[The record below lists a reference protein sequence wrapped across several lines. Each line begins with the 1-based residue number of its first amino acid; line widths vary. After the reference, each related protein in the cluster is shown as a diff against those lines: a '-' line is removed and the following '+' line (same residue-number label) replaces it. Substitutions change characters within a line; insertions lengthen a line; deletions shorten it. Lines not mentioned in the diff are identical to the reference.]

1 MKNME
6 TITST
11 QIINI
16 ESARMFG
23 TARQAEGFMSADD
36 LQMVVNSI
44 LYTWDMAPVVPA
56 QYCANALRKVADL
69 QERTG
74 SSECAEYANRQWE
87 MFSQSYGL

>member
-1 MKNME
+1 MN
-6 TITST
+6 TLTST

-23 TARQAEGFMSADD
+23 IARQAEGFMSADD

-44 LYTWDMAPVVPA
+44 LYIWDMAPVVPA

-74 SSECAEYANRQWE
+74 SAECAAYALRQWE
-87 MFSQSYGL
+87 VFTESYGL